1 MTLHD
6 SNAAVDRVIDVL
18 ESGGASLYFGEAVT
32 QLEHALQTAALAD
45 HASASDALVVAAL
58 LHDIGHLV
66 HGLDEHIADHGSD
79 AHHEDVG
86 HLWLSDYFGPA
97 VTEPIRLHVAAKRF
111 LCATDAAYTASLS
124 AASLASLAL
133 QGGPMS
139 PNEVDAFND
148 VPWARAATVLRLWD
162 DKAKVPGLT
171 VPPLD
176 HYQSRIHKLM
186 EPR

>member
-1 MTLHD
+1 MTVHD
-6 SNAAVDRVIDVL
+6 SNAIVDRMIDVH

-32 QLEHALQTAALAD
+32 QLEHALQAAALAE
-45 HASASDALVVAAL
+45 HAGASDALVVAAL

-66 HGLDEHIADHGSD
+66 HGLEEHIADQGTD

-86 HLWLSDYFGPA
+86 HLWLSNHFGPA

-111 LCATDAAYTASLS
+111 LCATDAAYITSLS

-139 PNEVDAFND
+139 QREVDAFAG
-148 VPWARAATVLRLWD
+148 VPWAHEATVLRLWD
-162 DKAKVPGLT
+162 DEAKVPGLT
-171 VPPLD
+171 VPELD
-176 HYQSRIHKLM
+176 HYRPRISKLM
-186 EPR
+186 ERR

>member
-66 HGLDEHIADHGSD
+66 HGLDEHIANQGVD
-79 AHHEDVG
+79 AHHEEVG
-86 HLWLSDYFGPA
+86 HLWLSDHFGPA

-139 PNEVDAFND
+139 QHEVETFAHQ
-148 VPWARAATVLRLWD
+148 PWAHEATLLRLWD
-162 DKAKVPGLT
+162 DEAKVPGLA
-171 VPPLD
+171 VPEIA
-176 HYQSRIHKLM
+176 HYRARLRTLM
-186 EPR
+186 VRR

>member
-6 SNAAVDRVIDVL
+6 SKATVDRIIDML

-32 QLEHALQTAALAD
+32 QLEHALQTAALAE
-45 HASASDALVVAAL
+45 HAGASDALVVAAL

-66 HGLDEHIADHGSD
+66 HGLDEDISVQGVD
-79 AHHEDVG
+79 AHHEEVG
-86 HLWLSDYFGPA
+86 HIWLSDHFGPA
-97 VTEPIRLHVAAKRF
+97 VTEPIRLHVAAKRY
-111 LCATDAAYTASLS
+111 LCATDAAYIQSLS

-139 PNEVDAFND
+139 QREVDAFAG
-148 VPWARAATVLRLWD
+148 VPWAHEATVLRLWD
-162 DKAKVPGLT
+162 DEAKVPGLT

-176 HYQSRIHKLM
+176 HYRPRIHQFM
-186 EPR
+186 ERR